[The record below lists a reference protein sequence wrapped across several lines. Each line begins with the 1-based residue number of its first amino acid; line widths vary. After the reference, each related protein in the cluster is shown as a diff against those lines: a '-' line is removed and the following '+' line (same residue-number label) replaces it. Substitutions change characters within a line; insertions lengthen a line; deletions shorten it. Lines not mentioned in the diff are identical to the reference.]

1 MAAAAEFFKTEMNQT
16 CPVLGFRRLGKV
28 QVMEVCS
35 VGNNGNVEERSQG
48 IPELVQEG
56 TASEFLPV
64 ESYDSGNS
72 VEMAVATQQR

>member
-1 MAAAAEFFKTEMNQT
+1 
-16 CPVLGFRRLGKV
+16 
-28 QVMEVCS
+28 MEVCS

-64 ESYDSGNS
+64 ESCDSGNS

>member
-1 MAAAAEFFKTEMNQT
+1 
-16 CPVLGFRRLGKV
+16 
-28 QVMEVCS
+28 MEVCS

-48 IPELVQEG
+48 VPELVQEG